1 MKACTIPNVETVR
14 VADIALD
21 ARSGG
26 QGAVYSYR
34 LETGGAVGDGYF
46 VPLGTRQV
54 LGFAVS
60 IREVTEDQLGFPIS
74 TLRSVYDRVEGL
86 SLPEAVIA
94 LANFVASEYLC
105 PLSVALTAAIPP
117 GARERLV
124 TEWCATGEKADTLTP
139 LQAEVLRSLH
149 ENGGAIRESR
159 GKRLEASMVRALKL
173 LRGKGLVEQRLAISF
188 GGERRAADKLLMLSP
203 DEDKVE
209 HFLLKEGRKKPAQ
222 ALTLMRLQA
231 AERSILTTAEI
242 KAMSGVTDSTVK
254 ALLDGGLL
262 QPVEGD
268 PRSLGNPPEPNRHQS
283 LCIDAVS
290 DSVHAREPKTFLLYG
305 VTGSGKTEVYLRVAA
320 EALRMGR
327 QVLYLVPEIALATQ
341 AIAQLRERFG
351 RNVAVLHSELPATE
365 RLQNFVRI
373 RRGEIPVVLGARSAV
388 FAPLNNVGLIVLDE
402 EHEASYK
409 QESSPRYL
417 TKRLAQFL
425 SRHHGCPL
433 ILGSATP
440 SVESFKEAEDE
451 KITLLSLPVRA
462 ADAKLPTVHIKDLT
476 EGYRSGH
483 PSILSDELRERMAE
497 ILTRGEQAILFLNR
511 RAYAPFVLCRDC
523 GRQMVC
529 PNCAVSLSFHR
540 RDRRLRCHHC
550 GYNVLPPD
558 TCPSCGGMRISPFGI
573 GTEKVEETVR
583 ELFPD
588 YKVSRLDRDIARRK
602 GALEETLADF
612 RSGATNVLVGTQMV
626 AKGLDFPNVTLVGV
640 IAADVSL
647 NIPDFRSSE
656 RTFQLLSQVAGRAG
670 RGQRPGNVVIQ
681 TFNPTH
687 RAVATAQTH
696 DFLSFFEAIKK
707 EREEAGYPPF
717 KRLINIVIS
726 GESLE
731 AVITAS
737 NAAAELLKPL
747 EERGLQ
753 ILGPVDCAIER
764 LQSRWRRHLLLKL
777 DPNAESAPVGEAL
790 KGFAPKH
797 VQVTLDVDPYSLM

>member
-1 MKACTIPNVETVR
+1 METVR
-14 VADIALD
+14 VADIAMD

-26 QGAVYSYR
+26 SDAVYSYR
-34 LETGGAVGDGYF
+34 LETGGAVGDAYF
-46 VPLGTRQV
+46 VPLGTRQA
-54 LGFAVS
+54 LGFAVR
-60 IREVTEDQLGFPIS
+60 IYEATEKELGFPLTS
-74 TLRSVYDRVEGL
+74 LRAVYDRVEGL
-86 SLPEAVIA
+86 ALPEQVID
-94 LANFVASEYLC
+94 LANFVAREYLC
-105 PLSVALTAAIPP
+105 PLSVALTAATPP

-124 TEWCATGEKADTLTP
+124 TEWATTGLKADVLTP
-139 LQAEVLRSLH
+139 LQAEVLRTLNES
-149 ENGGAIRESR
+149 GGTIRESK

-173 LRGKGLVEQRLAISF
+173 LRGKGLVEQRLALALA
-188 GGERRAADKLLMLSP
+188 GERSATDKLLRLTP
-203 DEDKVE
+203 DEDAVEKFLKVQ
-209 HFLLKEGRKKPAQ
+209 GRKKPAQ
-222 ALTLMRLQA
+222 ALTLMRLQS
-231 AERSILTTAEI
+231 AERSILTAAEI
-242 KAMSGVTDSTVK
+242 KAMSGVTDTTIK
-254 ALLDGGLL
+254 ALSDAGLL

-268 PRSLGNPPEPNRHQS
+268 PRSLKNPPEPNRHQT
-283 LCIDAVS
+283 LAIDAVAE
-290 DSVHAREPKTFLLYG
+290 SVHAREAKGFLLYG
-305 VTGSGKTEVYLRVAA
+305 VTGSGKTEVYLRAAA

-365 RLQNFVRI
+365 RLQNFIKI

-388 FAPLNNVGLIVLDE
+388 FAPMTNLGLIIMDE

-409 QESSPRYL
+409 QESSPRYH

-425 SRHHGCPL
+425 AETHGCPL

-440 SVESFKEAEDE
+440 SVESFQEAEDE

-462 ADAKLPTVHIKDLT
+462 ANAQLPMVHIKDLT
-476 EGYRSGH
+476 EGYRVGQ
-483 PSILSDELRERMAE
+483 PSILCEELHERMKVVLE
-497 ILTRGEQAILFLNR
+497 KGEQAILFLNR
-511 RAYAPFVLCRDC
+511 RAYAPFILCRDC
-523 GRQMVC
+523 GKQMVC

-550 GYNVLPPD
+550 GFNTVPPD
-558 TCPSCGGMRISPFGI
+558 VCPSCGGMRISPFGI
-573 GTEKVEETVR
+573 GTEKVEEAVA
-583 ELFPD
+583 EFFPD
-588 YKVSRLDRDIARRK
+588 YKIARLDRDIARRK

-670 RGQRPGNVVIQ
+670 RGQRPGNVIIQ

-687 RAVATAQTH
+687 MAVCTAQTH
-696 DFLSFFEAIKK
+696 DFLAFFEAIRK
-707 EREEAGYPPF
+707 ERQEAGYPPY
-717 KRLINIVIS
+717 KRLINIVLS

-731 AVITAS
+731 GVITAS
-737 NAAAELLKPL
+737 NQVAELLQPL
-747 EERGLQ
+747 EGDELE

-764 LQSRWRRHLLLKL
+764 LQSRWRRHLLLKV
-777 DPNAESAPVGEAL
+777 PPYGSVESIGHAL
-790 KGFAPKH
+790 QGFAPKH
-797 VQVTLDVDPYSLM
+797 IQMTIDVDPYTLM